1 MIVNVDVDEE
11 AWLPV
16 LPDAEGLAVNAVNA
30 AIEHL
35 DLDADGRVIDIVL
48 ATDEEVAGLNG
59 QWRGKPRPTN
69 VLSFP
74 AAPGLILPPDEPQ
87 PLGEIILA
95 SGVVGREA
103 AEQAKPLAD
112 HFTHLV
118 VHGFLHIMG
127 YDHEDDMEAARMER
141 LEMEILA
148 QMGIPNP
155 YD

>member
-11 AWLPV
+11 AWLSV
-16 LPDAEGLAVNAVNA
+16 LPEAEALAVKAVNT
-30 AIEHL
+30 AIQHL
-35 DLDADGRVIDIVL
+35 DLDAESTAIDIVL

-103 AEQAKPLAD
+103 AEQSKPLAD

-127 YDHEDDMEAARMER
+127 YDHEDDMEAARMEH
-141 LEMEILA
+141 LETEILA